1 MVRECRAGLSFRA
14 KSRNRDRPDRGPLCQ
29 YPHDS
34 SRAHSVGTRLP
45 LARNDTY
52 PAVLQFIRTIVVPTG
67 RGATLGTQARE
78 YGD

>member
-14 KSRNRDRPDRGPLCQ
+14 QSRNRARPDRGPL
-29 YPHDS
+29 YPYDRDS
-34 SRAHSVGTRLP
+34 STAP
-45 LARNDTY
+45 LRGSARNDAD